1 MSFFD
6 IIKEGCFLISDNLA
20 APLHKIATKSFE
32 KLSDSDKITIQRLF
46 VRFWDD
52 FLNDPQVIKNGVRP
66 VVLQEV
72 ERMMTCGT
80 VDAGF
85 EIYECPN
92 CKNAHIICYTC
103 KSRFCNSCGVKAAK
117 QRAEYLS
124 NAVLDVSHRHV
135 VFTIDKRLRVYFKKD
150 RLLLNALFDAAK
162 DTLFYTFNQMNG
174 KDKTFTPGFILTL
187 HTFGRDLKWNP
198 HIHVLLTEGAMD
210 EDNHYKVINYINYEV
225 LRKSFMSS
233 LFRRMREF
241 YAASPETLSE
251 LRSLSNIIYKEKKNG
266 FYVNAPK
273 MKNKDGK
280 TAVVN
285 YIIRYTGRPVMAESR
300 IINFDEETKN
310 IHYYYEDHQTEER
323 IEVEEHI
330 IEFMKKLVQHIP
342 ESQFKMIR
350 YCGLYAT
357 CDHTHKPAVEKMREK
372 SRKPKRKISYRKEL
386 IDTFDTDP
394 LLCSCGTYMEYI
406 DYWVPPS
413 RRKDDDYEDSS

>member
-1 MSFFD
+1 M
-6 IIKEGCFLISDNLA
+6 ISDNLA

-135 VFTIDKRLRVYFKKD
+135 VFTIDKRLRVDFKKD
-150 RLLLNALFDAAK
+150 RLLLNALFEAAK

-210 EDNHYKVINYINYEV
+210 EDNHYKVINYINYAV
-225 LRKSFMSS
+225 LRKSFMS
-233 LFRRMREF
+233 LMLE
-241 YAASPETLSE
+241 
-251 LRSLSNIIYKEKKNG
+251 
-266 FYVNAPK
+266 
-273 MKNKDGK
+273 
-280 TAVVN
+280 
-285 YIIRYTGRPVMAESR
+285 
-300 IINFDEETKN
+300 
-310 IHYYYEDHQTEER
+310 
-323 IEVEEHI
+323 
-330 IEFMKKLVQHIP
+330 
-342 ESQFKMIR
+342 
-350 YCGLYAT
+350 
-357 CDHTHKPAVEKMREK
+357 
-372 SRKPKRKISYRKEL
+372 
-386 IDTFDTDP
+386 
-394 LLCSCGTYMEYI
+394 
-406 DYWVPPS
+406 
-413 RRKDDDYEDSS
+413 

>member
-1 MSFFD
+1 M
-6 IIKEGCFLISDNLA
+6 ISDNLA

-32 KLSDSDKITIQRLF
+32 KMSDPDKITIQRLF
-46 VRFWDD
+46 VRYWDD
-52 FLNDPQVIKNGVRP
+52 FLKGPQVIKNGVRP
-66 VVLQEV
+66 VVHQEV
-72 ERMMTCGT
+72 ERMMSCGT

-92 CKNAHIICYTC
+92 CHKTHIICYTC
-103 KSRFCNSCGVKAAK
+103 KSRFCNSCGVKFAAE
-117 QRAEYLS
+117 RAEYLS

-135 VFTIDKRLRVYFKKD
+135 VFTIDERLRVYFKKD
-150 RLLLNALFDAAK
+150 RLLLNALFEAAK
-162 DTLFYTFNQMNG
+162 DTIFYTFNKMNS
-174 KDKTFTPGFILTL
+174 KKKTFTPGFILTL

-210 EDNHYKVINYINYEV
+210 ENSHYKVINYINYEV

-241 YAASPETLSE
+241 YADSAKELSE
-251 LRSLSNIIYKEKKNG
+251 LRKLLNVIYKEKTNG
-266 FYVNAPK
+266 FYVNTPK

-280 TAVVN
+280 SAVVN

-300 IINFDEETKN
+300 IIDFDYSSEI
-310 IHYYYEDHQTEER
+310 IHYYYEDHTTEER
-323 IEVEEHI
+323 VEVTEHV

-342 ESQFKMIR
+342 EPQFKVIR

-357 CDHTHKPAVEKMREK
+357 CDHTHKLAVEKMREK
-372 SRKPKRKISYRKEL
+372 SRKPKRQKSYRKEL

-406 DYWVPPS
+406 DYWVPLS